1 MVRAEVSNFRV
12 EFGTLVKKMGVEDT
26 EAYQNEIRTIFWI
39 LMAVLVIWP
48 FAISVW
54 ARTW

>member
-26 EAYQNEIRTIFWI
+26 EAYQNEIRTIFSI
-39 LMAVLVIWP
+39 LMAVLVI
-48 FAISVW
+48 
-54 ARTW
+54 